1 MADED
6 DDLDYDPSL
15 DDEGDEEAGEEGEP
29 GGEEGGDQTG
39 PSRGGKKRPQPK
51 KGQKKKKPPKAKK
64 PSPARAKREA
74 ERAIKRAEK
83 LAKEAP
89 QRIKQAQQAAKAAAD
104 AIRVAAQMARAAAD
118 AAVRLAGQVA
128 KALPKLIPLLLHP
141 ITWVVILA
149 IVIIVAFAAIFMG
162 SANYINSLAGG
173 SEFLAPD
180 YDNPAH
186 RQIVASLEQKMS
198 GCAPK
203 LVLYHHEPNSGAND
217 ISWQIDPKTGQYSNQ
232 LDIRLLKA
240 LDYLTDQH
248 DRIRVDLL
256 KTGAPDVIRDNF
268 LKKIARYSPTGMV
281 QQEIKETLSAFK
293 TGQAA
298 SIVEIDRSRIPELQ
312 EADTVCGEKV
322 PAPIAVGWQKTV
334 GEKTIRP
341 IWEELTFSVGYL
353 DNVLDT
359 WFVGVA
365 KRNDRAAI
373 LKVAE
378 SHLASLASP
387 QAYDAYAESF
397 QKIPRVAELID
408 RALKYGVRQSN
419 GKQALDERTLQYLRA
434 AQGLFAEPTSR
445 IGDKPES
452 LSVEA
457 VADLITYLG
466 QPDTASQLRQGI
478 RFVDKA
484 TQVANMVNWDKKQK
498 DGDLAWLKAYESRDK
513 IRQVIK
519 ELMEMP
525 REASLSGQPTVLFDE
540 SLMAKQIVTWSP
552 EDDLDNGLENLDVFP
567 YGVVTVDVG
576 GVGIKTLSIDPKT
589 GAAIGDGKVTVA
601 DTHFSHAPID
611 NGVFSKSG
619 TNFIYS
625 RADAIISSSLM
636 FSVFAGPA
644 GGLSGLLGSVS
655 VNKLHD
661 MFVGGCVSG
670 AAETCQKVSYRDFL
684 FVAF

>member
-1 MADED
+1 MAED

-15 DDEGDEEAGEEGEP
+15 DDEGDEEAGEGE
-29 GGEEGGDQTG
+29 EEGG
-39 PSRGGKKRPQPK
+39 PSGEPSGGRKEKEKDRRTPGEK
-51 KGQKKKKPPKAKK
+51 VKDTAKDIKKKAEQLKRA
-64 PSPARAKREA
+64 ARRAK
-74 ERAIKRAEK
+74 K
-83 LAKEAP
+83 LAKEVP
-89 QRIKQAQQAAKAAAD
+89 QRIRQAQRAAKATAD
-104 AIRVAAQMARAAAD
+104 AIRIAAQTIKAAGE
-118 AAVRLAGQVA
+118 AAVRLAGELA
-128 KALPKLIPLLLHP
+128 KLLPKLIPLLFNP
-141 ITWVVILA
+141 ITWVVVLA

-173 SEFLAPD
+173 SKFLAAD
-180 YDNPAH
+180 YSNPAH
-186 RQIVASLEQKMS
+186 RQIVANLEQKMS

-203 LVLYHHEPNSGAND
+203 LVLYHHEPNSGVSD
-217 ISWQIDPKTGQYSNQ
+217 ISWQLDPKTGQYYSP

-240 LDYLTDQH
+240 LDYLTDRH

-281 QQEIKETLSAFK
+281 QQEIKETFSAFK

-312 EADTVCGEKV
+312 EADTVCGDKV

-334 GEKTIRP
+334 AEKTIRP
-341 IWEELTFSVGYL
+341 IWEELTFSAGYL
-353 DNVLDT
+353 DDVLDT

-365 KRNDRAAI
+365 SRNDRAAI

-387 QAYDAYAESF
+387 GAYDAYGESF
-397 QKIPRVAELID
+397 QKIPRIAELID
-408 RALKYGVRQSN
+408 RALQYGARQSN

-434 AQGLFAEPTSR
+434 AQGEFAGPASR

-452 LSVEA
+452 LNAEA
-457 VADLITYLG
+457 ITDLIIYLG

-478 RFVDKA
+478 RFVYKA
-484 TQVANMVNWDKKQK
+484 TQVANMVNWNKSQN

-567 YGVVTVDVG
+567 YGAVTVDVG
-576 GVGIKTLSIDPKT
+576 GVGMKTLSVDPRT
-589 GAAIGDGKVTVA
+589 GTAIGDGKVTVA

-619 TNFIYS
+619 TNFVYGK
-625 RADAIISSSLM
+625 AAQMLTDSLM
-636 FSVFAGPA
+636 FASFPLGGGAGV
-644 GGLSGLLGSVS
+644 LLAETA

-661 MFVGGCVSG
+661 LFVGGCLAG
-670 AAETCQKVSYRDFL
+670 ATETCQKVSYRDFL

>member
-1 MADED
+1 MAED

-15 DDEGDEEAGEEGEP
+15 DDEGDEEAGEGE
-29 GGEEGGDQTG
+29 EEGG
-39 PSRGGKKRPQPK
+39 PSGEPSGGKKQKEKDRRTPGERVK
-51 KGQKKKKPPKAKK
+51 DIKKK
-64 PSPARAKREA
+64 A
-74 ERAIKRAEK
+74 EQIKRAIERAKK
-83 LAKEAP
+83 LAKDVP
-89 QRIKQAQQAAKAAAD
+89 KRIRQAQQAAKATAN
-104 AIRVAAQMARAAAD
+104 AIRIAAQTIKAAAE
-118 AAVRLAGQVA
+118 AAVRLAGALA
-128 KALPKLIPLLLHP
+128 KALPKLIPLLLNP

-149 IVIIVAFAAIFMG
+149 IFVIAVIAAIFMG

-173 SEFLAPD
+173 SEFLAAD
-180 YDNPAH
+180 YSNPEH
-186 RQIVASLEQKMS
+186 RQIVANLEQKMG

-203 LVLYHHEPNSGAND
+203 IVLYHHEPNSGVND
-217 ISWQIDPKTGQYSNQ
+217 ISWQLDPKTGRYYNQ

-240 LDYLTDQH
+240 LDYLTDRH

-256 KTGAPDVIRDNF
+256 KTDAPDVIRDSF
-268 LKKIARYSPTGMV
+268 LKKIAKYSPTGMV

-312 EADTVCGEKV
+312 TADTVCGQKV

-334 GEKTIRP
+334 AEKTIRP
-341 IWEELTFSVGYL
+341 IWEELTFSAGYL
-353 DNVLDT
+353 DDVLDT

-365 KRNDRAAI
+365 SRGDRAAI

-408 RALKYGVRQSN
+408 RALKYGARQSN
-419 GKQALDERTLQYLRA
+419 GRQALDERTMQYLQA
-434 AQGLFAEPTSR
+434 AQGLFAGPAGR

-452 LSVEA
+452 LGVEA

-478 RFVDKA
+478 RFVYKA
-484 TQVANMVNWDKKQK
+484 TQVANMVNWNKKQK

-513 IRQVIK
+513 IRQVVK

-540 SLMAKQIVTWSP
+540 NLMAKQIVTWSP

-576 GVGIKTLSIDPKT
+576 GVGMKTLSIDPKT
-589 GAAIGDGKVTVA
+589 SAAIGDGKVTVA

-619 TNFIYS
+619 TNFIYNGT
-625 RADAIISSSLM
+625 AAIISGSLM
-636 FSVFAGPA
+636 FSVFGGPV
-644 GGLSGLLGSVS
+644 GGLSGLLGSMS

-661 MFVGGCVSG
+661 MFVGGCISG